1 MKIEMIGTGAISAK
15 ELSACTL
22 INEEI
27 LVDMPNGVVK
37 TLKQTDHDISKIK
50 VVLITHLHGDH
61 FLDVPFF
68 MLERFFNPV
77 EDKAKIY
84 CPLGT
89 KEKIERIFGIAFP
102 GDYDAV
108 NNVANVEFIEFE
120 QLNKEEI
127 LEEVY
132 VDSKLVEHGELVTA
146 YGYVI
151 EQANNKIG
159 FSGDSKMC
167 PGIEYIV
174 EQANVSIL
182 DMSVEGC
189 GNKAHMGI
197 NDIEKLCKKYEDK
210 TIIATHMRD
219 CVKEK
224 AKSMNIKN
232 LIVPDDG
239 QKIEI

>member
-27 LVDMPNGVVK
+27 LVDMPNGTIK
-37 TLKQTDHDISKIK
+37 RLKQTEHDISKIK

-61 FLDVPFF
+61 FLDIPFF
-68 MLERFFNPV
+68 MLERYFCPV

-84 CPLGT
+84 CPFGT
-89 KEKIERIFGIAFP
+89 KEKIEKIFEIAFP
-102 GDYDAV
+102 GDYEVV
-108 NNVANVEFIEFE
+108 NKVANIEFIEFE
-120 QLNKEEI
+120 QLNKEKI

-132 VDSKLVEHGELVTA
+132 VDSKLVEHAGLKPA

-151 EQANNKIG
+151 EQANKKIG

-167 PGIEYIV
+167 QAIEEIV
-174 EQANVSIL
+174 QQSDISIL
-182 DMSVEGC
+182 DMSVAGD
-189 GNKAHMGI
+189 GNNAHMGI
-197 NDIEKLCKKYEDK
+197 NDIEKLCKKYENK
-210 TIIATHMRD
+210 TIVATHMHDFTR
-219 CVKEK
+219 EK